1 MEWFKKLNAKVKIA
15 LGVIAS
21 VFGFI
26 LMVFVRQK
34 LNARSKL
41 QFELEKVKRETEM
54 IHLEEDFEE
63 KERKLSSL
71 RQKEK
76 DLRKKIKEVEEREY
90 KGEEVSTEE
99 IDEFF
104 KKRGLM

>member
-1 MEWFKKLNAKVKIA
+1 MEWFKKLSVKFKVA

-21 VFGFI
+21 VLGFI
-26 LMVFVRQK
+26 LVVLVRGK
-34 LNARSKL
+34 LSAKSKL
-41 QFELEKVKRETEM
+41 KYELDKVRRETEM
-54 IHLEEDFEE
+54 INLDEDFEE

-90 KGEEVSTEE
+90 KGEEVSVEE
-99 IDEFF
+99 IDDFF
-104 KKRGLM
+104 RRRGLM